1 MESRDEVG
9 GVWTMDGAVPDTS
22 ARAGWHARLDLE
34 FEARPDRTVLAR
46 RKHEGPLCVQR
57 PFHPDEDGTCHV
69 YVLHPPGGVA
79 GSDVLELN
87 VALHENAR
95 ALLTMPAATKLYRSG
110 GQTSRIEQRL
120 TVKAGALL
128 RWLPQETIAFDGARA
143 KMLTRIDLEAGAHA
157 IAWEV
162 LCLGR
167 PVSKQPFEH
176 GALRTAL
183 EVYRGG
189 APLVIDR
196 ARFIGDDSMLH
207 AAYGMRGL
215 PVLGTLI
222 CTAGDDSWV
231 DALREATSERWPESF
246 SATRMPGAIVCRY
259 LGARV
264 EDAHNAFRCALDVLS
279 EKLLGQK
286 IAQPRIWL
294 T

>member
-1 MESRDEVG
+1 
-9 GVWTMDGAVPDTS
+9 MDGALSDPD
-22 ARAGWHARLDLE
+22 ARAGWHAKLDLR
-34 FEARPDRTVLAR
+34 FEQRVHQQTARTVLAH
-46 RKHEGPLCVQR
+46 RKHEGPLMVQR

-87 VALHENAR
+87 VELGEHAR
-95 ALLTMPAATKLYRSG
+95 ALLTTPAATKLYRSG
-110 GQTSRIEQRL
+110 GETARIAQRL
-120 TVKAGALL
+120 HVKSGALL

-143 KMLTRIDLEAGAHA
+143 RMLTRIDLEPAAEA

-167 PVSKQPFEH
+167 PVSSQPFER
-176 GALRTAL
+176 GGLRTAL
-183 EVYRGG
+183 EIYRDGM
-189 APLVIDR
+189 PVVIDR
-196 ARFIGDDSMLH
+196 ARFEGGSELLS

-222 CTAGDDSWV
+222 CTAGDDDCV
-231 DALREATSERWPESF
+231 DALRETVGAEWPDAF
-246 SATRMPGAIVCRY
+246 SATRMPGAIVCRF

-264 EDAHNAFRCALDVLS
+264 EDAQRAFRSALDVLG
-279 EKLLGQK
+279 EKLLGGK
-286 IAQPRIWL
+286 TAQPRIWL

>member
-1 MESRDEVG
+1 
-9 GVWTMDGAVPDTS
+9 MDGAVPDTS

-34 FEARPDRTVLAR
+34 FEARPGRTVLAR

-87 VALHENAR
+87 VALHDNAR
-95 ALLTMPAATKLYRSG
+95 ALLTTPAATKLYRSG
-110 GQTSRIEQRL
+110 GETSRIEQRL
-120 TVKAGALL
+120 RAKAGALL
-128 RWLPQETIAFDGARA
+128 RWLPQETIAFDGAKAR
-143 KMLTRIDLEAGAHA
+143 MLTRIDLEHDARAV
-157 IAWEV
+157 AWEL

-167 PVSKQPFEH
+167 PASQQPFER
-176 GALRTAL
+176 GTLRTAF
-183 EVYRGG
+183 EIYRDG
-189 APLVIDR
+189 APLIVDR
-196 ARFIGDDSMLH
+196 ARFTGGDPSLH

-231 DALREATSERWPESF
+231 DALREATAERWPDAF
-246 SATRMPGAIVCRY
+246 GVTRLPHAIVCRY

-264 EDAHNAFRCALDVLS
+264 EDAQNALRCALDVLT
-279 EKLLGQK
+279 EKLLGAK
-286 IAQPRIWL
+286 TAQPRIWL

>member
-1 MESRDEVG
+1 
-9 GVWTMDGAVPDTS
+9 MDGAVRD
-22 ARAGWHARLDLE
+22 ADGHAGWHAKLDLR
-34 FEARPDRTVLAR
+34 FEKRGPRTVLSH
-46 RKHEGPLCVQR
+46 RKHEGPLMVQR

-87 VALHENAR
+87 VALEVSSR
-95 ALLTMPAATKLYRSG
+95 ALLTTPAATKLYRSAG
-110 GQTSRIEQRL
+110 ETARIDQRL
-120 TVKAGALL
+120 HVESGALL

-143 KMLTRIDLEAGAHA
+143 RMLTRVDLEPGAEA

-167 PVSKQPFEH
+167 PVSNQPFER
-176 GALRTAL
+176 GQLRTAL

-189 APLVIDR
+189 SPLVIDR
-196 ARFIGDDSMLH
+196 AHFAGGSEMLR
-207 AAYGMRGL
+207 AGYGMRGL

-222 CTAGDDSWV
+222 CTAGDDGWV
-231 DALREATSERWPESF
+231 EALREATGSRWPDAF
-246 SATRMPGAIVCRY
+246 SATRMPGAIVCRF

-264 EDAHNAFRCALDVLS
+264 EDAHLAFRCALDVLS
-279 EKLLGQK
+279 EKLLGSK

>member
-1 MESRDEVG
+1 
-9 GVWTMDGAVPDTS
+9 MDGAVPETS
-22 ARAGWHARLDLE
+22 ARAGWHAKLE
-34 FEARPDRTVLAR
+34 LRFEQRTARTVLAY
-46 RKHEGPLCVQR
+46 RKHEGPLMVQR

-87 VALHENAR
+87 VRLDENAR
-95 ALLTMPAATKLYRSG
+95 ALLTTPAATKLYRSG
-110 GQTSRIEQRL
+110 GETSRIEQRL
-120 TVKAGALL
+120 HVERGALL

-143 KMLTRIDLEAGAHA
+143 RMLTRIDLEPGAEA

-167 PVSKQPFEH
+167 PVSSLPFES
-176 GALRTAL
+176 GMLRTAL

-189 APLVIDR
+189 APVVVDR
-196 ARFIGDDSMLH
+196 ARFVGGPEEPTNMLH

-222 CTAGDDSWV
+222 CAAGDDALMNGSV
-231 DALREATSERWPESF
+231 DALREEVGERWPEAF
-246 SATRMPGAIVCRY
+246 SATRMPGAIVCRF

-264 EDAHNAFRCALDVLS
+264 EDAHLAFRSALDVLN
-279 EKLLGQK
+279 EKLLGGK
-286 IAQPRIWL
+286 TAQPRIWL

>member
-1 MESRDEVG
+1 
-9 GVWTMDGAVPDTS
+9 MDGAVTEAI
-22 ARAGWHARLDLE
+22 ARTGWHARLDLE
-34 FEARPDRTVLAR
+34 FEAREERTVLAR
-46 RKHEGPLCVQR
+46 RKHEGPLLVQR
-57 PFHPDEDGTCHV
+57 PFYPDADGTCHV

-87 VALHENAR
+87 VALHPSAR
-95 ALLTMPAATKLYRSG
+95 ALLTTPAATKLYRSG
-110 GQTSRIEQRL
+110 GETSRIEQRL
-120 TVKAGALL
+120 TAKRGALL

-143 KMLTRIDLEAGAHA
+143 RMLTRIDLEQEAQA

-167 PVSKQPFEH
+167 PVSSQPFEH
-176 GALRTAL
+176 GALRTAF
-183 EVYRGG
+183 EVYRNGT
-189 APLVIDR
+189 PLVLDR
-196 ARFIGDDSMLH
+196 ARFEGGSASLH

-231 DALREATSERWPESF
+231 DALREATAARWRDSF
-246 SATRMPGAIVCRY
+246 SATLLPGAIVCRY

-264 EDAHNAFRCALDVLS
+264 EDAQNAFRAALDVLT
-279 EKLLGQK
+279 ERLLGEK
-286 IAQPRIWL
+286 AAQPRIWL